1 MRILITGKTGQV
13 GFELRRA
20 LASLG
25 ELVVADRL
33 QCDLSSGDK
42 LRMFVRE
49 VAPNVV
55 VNAGAYTA
63 VDRAE
68 SEKDLAI
75 AVNSNG
81 PGILG
86 EEASRLGALV
96 VHYSTDYVFDGSQ
109 ARPYTEDDTPDP
121 INAYG
126 YSKLMGERYLEESCR
141 RHLIFR
147 TSWVL
152 GANGTNFARSMLR
165 LAAARDALDI
175 VSDQV
180 GAPTSASLIADVT
193 ALLVRDATRSP
204 EEFPYGLYHLTCSGS
219 TTWHEYACYVIDRAR
234 LAGQPV
240 RIRRDAIRAIRSEDY
255 PTAALRPANSC
266 LDTSRLRRTFGLQ
279 LPHWKP
285 SVDYTLEQI
294 FGS

>member
-25 ELVVADRL
+25 DLVVADRL

-42 LRMFVRE
+42 LRLFVRE

-96 VHYSTDYVFDGSQ
+96 VHYSTDYVFSGSQ

-147 TSWVL
+147 TSWIL

-165 LAAARDALDI
+165 LAAERDALDI
-175 VSDQV
+175 VSDQL

-204 EEFPYGLYHLTCSGS
+204 EEFPYGLYHLTSSGS

-279 LPHWKP
+279 LPHWKTG
-285 SVDYTLEQI
+285 VDYTLEQI